1 VSGAREKVS
10 LAARR
15 GTDGIRLEICRHLGE
30 VLLLSVYGV
39 EEAEKLEQGGQREVV
54 RVRMDIWKGKLAFG
68 IWQPRKA
75 SDIA

>member
-1 VSGAREKVS
+1 MS

-30 VLLLSVYGV
+30 GQVLLLSVYGV